1 MALAL
6 YLMSPLLKAFLSHQL
21 RGGVGIEALKVQR
34 KEEGALAAHA
44 GVKDVASSSLW
55 RGWGTAQM

>member
-21 RGGVGIEALKVQR
+21 RGGVRDRSLKGA
-34 KEEGALAAHA
+34 KEGRGAVAAHA
-44 GVKDVASSSLW
+44 GVKDVAPSSLW